1 MTLAVAAEPCGFCT
15 LKYTFAAPATSVLSV
30 FALLV
35 VAVIMLLFV
44 ASLAVVIVLAEPL
57 VTIATPPAEASVKTP
72 KVEVDRLSEAP
83 AIFTAPTA

>member
-1 MTLAVAAEPCGFCT
+1 
-15 LKYTFAAPATSVLSV
+15 
-30 FALLV
+30 
-35 VAVIMLLFV
+35 
-44 ASLAVVIVLAEPL
+44 